1 MTWSSWV
8 FFWVQWKQ
16 KLWVPLG
23 TSSWRRPW
31 HKHLSHLL
39 CEATQL
45 HVDGGRSCWRRVVY
59 SKICCVAWRALDLWF
74 EIFFLPYVTQQGNYI
89 KSTQLPR
96 PLHPQSSCSAL
107 QVTLDFLTVLYIT
120 KLIFFQF
127 KVGKIFC
134 IVKNKTKAKTWT
146 SRPHGTIKL
155 PLDIN
160 ISAHEAWRFTQS
172 FKPLL
177 TF

>member
-120 KLIFFQF
+120 KLIFFF
-127 KVGKIFC
+127 NSKLGRSFALSR
-134 IVKNKTKAKTWT
+134 TKRRQK
-146 SRPHGTIKL
+146 HGPPDPMEL
-155 PLDIN
+155 
-160 ISAHEAWRFTQS
+160 
-172 FKPLL
+172 
-177 TF
+177 